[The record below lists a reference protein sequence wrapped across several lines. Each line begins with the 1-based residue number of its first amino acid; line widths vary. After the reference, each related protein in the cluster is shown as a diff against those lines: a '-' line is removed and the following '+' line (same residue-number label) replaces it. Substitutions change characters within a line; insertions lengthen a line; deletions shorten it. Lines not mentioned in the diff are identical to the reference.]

1 MTILTCQGPFLA
13 IVFNSGILPD
23 IGQKLKNCPGFC
35 VVRRTIYHLT
45 AARIIRG
52 RNALSEHL
60 GEKRALDTAEDTGG
74 ISNALPDSQLFGYRL
89 AVDDLVKEAG
99 RRRRPSNLL
108 AAERFAA
115 KHLGQP
121 EFTAVF
127 SRLDGGAD
135 VVAIRLISEIRA
147 YRPSARSSASDLWT
161 LVRIYLLS
169 LVDSVWWKGTAP
181 FVSDADVLCSNELV
195 DLRPLRSA
203 KLLQF
208 QFHTQP
214 AGLSGR
220 VLDWVQHHALPGIR
234 PRVAGLRFTR
244 SRPAV
249 VAVINQIARELAAT
263 LPARTPPL
271 WVTSMVRSE
280 QHQHHLRSL
289 GYPAVLPS
297 SHCVGYA
304 CDLETLWFRRFD
316 QENRLARLLLE
327 RQESGQLNVI
337 DEGHAWHVCVNPLAC
352 EELQAAYDAQLRV
365 R

>member
-1 MTILTCQGPFLA
+1 
-13 IVFNSGILPD
+13 
-23 IGQKLKNCPGFC
+23 
-35 VVRRTIYHLT
+35 
-45 AARIIRG
+45 
-52 RNALSEHL
+52 LSEKL
-60 GEKRALDTAEDTGG
+60 GEKHALGAAKGTAG
-74 ISNALPDSQLFGYRL
+74 IFDALPDAQLPGYRL
-89 AVDDLVKEAG
+89 AVDDLVKGAS
-99 RRRRPSNLL
+99 RCLRPSDLL
-108 AAERFAA
+108 AAEVDAEVFAA
-115 KHLGQP
+115 KYLGQP

-127 SRLDGGAD
+127 SRLDGGTD
-135 VVAIRLISEIRA
+135 GVAARLISEIRA
-147 YRPSARSSASDLWT
+147 YRPSARSSASELWT
-161 LVRIYLLS
+161 FVQIFLLS
-169 LVDSVWWKGTAP
+169 LIDSVWWNGTAP
-181 FVSDADVLCSNELV
+181 FVSDADVLHSTELV
-195 DLRPLRSA
+195 DLKPLKSA

-208 QFHTQP
+208 QFRTQP

-220 VLDWVQHHALPGIR
+220 AVDWMRHKAMPGMR

-249 VAVINQIARELAAT
+249 VAVINQIARELAAM
-263 LPARTPPL
+263 LPARTPRL

-316 QENRLARLLLE
+316 HDNRLARLLLE

-352 EELQAAYDAQLRV
+352 EELQAAYDAELRV

>member
-1 MTILTCQGPFLA
+1 MVG
-13 IVFNSGILPD
+13 G
-23 IGQKLKNCPGFC
+23 
-35 VVRRTIYHLT
+35 
-45 AARIIRG
+45 
-52 RNALSEHL
+52 NALSEHL
-60 GEKRALDTAEDTGG
+60 GGKRALDASEGTAG
-74 ISNALPDSQLFGYRL
+74 ISDALPDSQLFGYRL
-89 AVDDLVKEAG
+89 AVDDLVREAG
-99 RRRRPSNLL
+99 RRLRPSSLL
-108 AAERFAA
+108 AVEGFVA
-115 KHLGQP
+115 KRVGQR

-135 VVAIRLISEIRA
+135 VVAARLTNEIRA
-147 YRPSARSSASDLWT
+147 YRPGARSSASDLWT
-161 LVRIYLLS
+161 FVRIYLLS
-169 LVDSVWWKGTAP
+169 LIDSVWWKGTAP
-181 FVSDADVLCSNELV
+181 FASDADVLGSTELV
-195 DLRPLRSA
+195 DLKPLKSA
-203 KLLQF
+203 KMLQF

-214 AGLSGR
+214 AGLPGR
-220 VLDWVQHHALPGIR
+220 VLDWVQHQALPGIR

-249 VAVINQIARELAAT
+249 VAAINQIAHELAAA
-263 LPARTPPL
+263 LPARTPRL

-327 RQESGQLNVI
+327 RQEAGQLNVI
-337 DEGHAWHVCVNPLAC
+337 DEGHAWHVCVNPRAC
-352 EELQAAYDAQLRV
+352 EELQAAYDAQLQV

>member
-1 MTILTCQGPFLA
+1 M
-13 IVFNSGILPD
+13 
-23 IGQKLKNCPGFC
+23 
-35 VVRRTIYHLT
+35 
-45 AARIIRG
+45 
-52 RNALSEHL
+52 SEHL
-60 GEKRALDTAEDTGG
+60 GEKRALHAAEGTAG
-74 ISNALPDSQLFGYRL
+74 IFNALPDTELFDYRL
-89 AVDDLVKEAG
+89 AVDDLVEEAST
-99 RRRRPSNLL
+99 RPRPSNRNT
-108 AAERFAA
+108 AEEFAA
-115 KHLGQP
+115 KRLGQP

-135 VVAIRLISEIRA
+135 VVAARLISDIGA
-147 YRPSARSSASDLWT
+147 YQPSGHSPSDLWT
-161 LVRIYLLS
+161 FVRIYLLS
-169 LVDSVWWKGTAP
+169 LIDSVWWQGTAP
-181 FVSDADVLCSNELV
+181 FVSDADVLHSTELV
-195 DLRPLRSA
+195 DLKPLKSA
-203 KLLQF
+203 KMLQF

-220 VLDWVQHHALPGIR
+220 ILDRVQHQALPGIR

-263 LPARTPPL
+263 LPARTPRL

-280 QHQHHLRSL
+280 QHQNHLRSL

-316 QENRLARLLLE
+316 QGGRLARLLLE